1 MNNNEKVILPT
12 TIIIFGATGD
22 LVRKKIIKSLLR
34 LYALGCLPERFSLLG
49 VSRRDYSDK
58 IFRKFLWEN
67 ALEGIKQDFST
78 SMINK
83 FLEKISYFQ
92 GDFKDKGLY
101 GKLQK
106 TLREKDSPGICDN
119 KLFYLAVPPVLY
131 PGMLNNISGSGLAIS
146 CSPETGW
153 TRILVEKPF
162 GNDILT
168 ARNLDNMLGELFKE
182 EQIFRIDH
190 YLAKD
195 TIQNILFFRFSNI
208 LFEPAWNNKYIKKV
222 EIKLLEDIDIGS
234 RGAFYDSLGALR
246 DVGQNHMLQMLA
258 LIAMENPGSQSS
270 EVIRKKRLKV
280 LSSIIPAGGPDDI
293 SDMAIR
299 GQYEGYR
306 KTKDVKP
313 DSDTETYFKIRA
325 YLDNEKW
332 SGVPFYLES
341 GKALDEKNTEINI
354 YFHNPEPCLCRQE
367 HKEHRHRNILS
378 IRISPHE
385 GIFLRFWAK
394 KPGLTS
400 VLEPRDLEFDY
411 RYENNHDT
419 GEYDRV
425 LLDCMKGDQTLF
437 TSTEE
442 VSKAW
447 DYITPIVE
455 NWGHTKLH
463 IYKKDSRGPDIKI
476 KGGD

>member
-1 MNNNEKVILPT
+1 MENISKAILPT

-34 LYALGCLPERFSLLG
+34 LFSLGLLPGKFSIIG
-49 VSRRDYSDK
+49 VSRRDYTDK
-58 IFRKFLWEN
+58 AFRKFLYDY
-67 ALEGIKQDFST
+67 ALDGGKKDFGSD
-78 SMINK
+78 MVNE
-83 FLEKISYFQ
+83 FLDKISYLK
-92 GDFKDKGLY
+92 GDFENKELY
-101 GKLQK
+101 QELQK
-106 TLREKDSPGICDN
+106 SLAEKSNPGICDN
-119 KLFYLAVPPVLY
+119 KLFYLAVPPVFY
-131 PGMLNNISGSGLAIS
+131 SGMLKNISESGLAIS

-153 TRILVEKPF
+153 TRVLVEKPF
-162 GNDILT
+162 GNDITT
-168 ARNLDNMLGELFKE
+168 ARSLDNMLGELFKE

-208 LFEPAWNNKYIKKV
+208 LFEPAWNNKFIKKV
-222 EIKLLEDIDIGS
+222 EIKLLEDIDIGT
-234 RGAFYDSLGALR
+234 RGAFYDSIGALR
-246 DVGQNHMLQMLA
+246 DVGQNHLLQMLA

-270 EVIRKKRLKV
+270 EIIRGKRLGV
-280 LSSIIPAGGPDDI
+280 ISSIIPAGGPDDI
-293 SDMAIR
+293 SKMTVR
-299 GQYEGYR
+299 GQYIGYR
-306 KTKDVKP
+306 ETKDVRP
-313 DSDTETYFKIRA
+313 DSNTETYFKIKA
-325 YLDNEKW
+325 YLDEKKW

-341 GKALDEKNTEINI
+341 GKALEKKNTEINI
-354 YFHNPEPCLCRQE
+354 YFHNPDYCLCSQE
-367 HKEHRHRNILS
+367 HKEHPHRNILS

-394 KPGLTS
+394 KPGLTD

-411 RYENNHDT
+411 RYESSQDT

-437 TSTEE
+437 NSTKE

-447 DYITPIVE
+447 DYITPIIE

-463 IYKKDSRGPDIKI
+463 FYKKGSSGPDVNIKEEV
-476 KGGD
+476 